1 MRPNVETLILIHSI
15 ITTELRDGSRKKE
28 VGDIG

>member
-1 MRPNVETLILIHSI
+1 MPNVETSILIHSI
-15 ITTELRDGSRKKE
+15 ITTGKRDGSRKKE